1 MKKISLR
8 LLIACVIAFPLCF
21 VGYLFLLIYAV
32 PHLLRSDSAFLT
44 YSGFYLQ
51 YPSLIAQVSNL
62 QCVTNG
68 QKYEDEHF
76 YYCRF
81 NVYSSNIERFIKERK
96 LLAQEFEACENIDIF
111 TGLGQYSRKP
121 TWGPSDLEGEGKCYV
136 REPNDR
142 LLLIHSPE
150 NQLVYIQETG

>member
-1 MKKISLR
+1 MKKLSLR
-8 LLIACVIAFPLCF
+8 LLIACVIAFPPCF
-21 VGYLFLLIYAV
+21 VGYLLLLFYTV

-51 YPSLIAQVSNL
+51 FPSLIAQVSNL

-68 QKYEDEHF
+68 QKDADEYS

-81 NVYSSNIERFIKERK
+81 NVYSSNIERFIKQRK
-96 LLAQEFEACENIDIF
+96 LLAQEFEACRDIDITMGPGHF
-111 TGLGQYSRKP
+111 SPEP

-136 REPNDR
+136 TESHDP

-150 NQLVYIQETG
+150 NQLVYIQDAD